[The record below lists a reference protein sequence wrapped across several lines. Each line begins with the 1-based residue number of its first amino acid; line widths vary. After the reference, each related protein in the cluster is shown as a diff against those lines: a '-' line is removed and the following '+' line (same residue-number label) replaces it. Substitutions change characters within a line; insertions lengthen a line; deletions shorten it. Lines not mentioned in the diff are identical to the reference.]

1 MAAKS
6 GMEGAG
12 HRGAGRLVRVAG
24 KLIALDEESARI
36 VLAFQQEKRDRAARR
51 PKRSLE
57 EVVERR
63 RAGVERRAEVLEART
78 CPRTGAGVVV
88 SRDRRDGRM
97 AAEFFRPRAF
107 RSPFRREAL
116 TSAHAR
122 LAVLDRLAEI
132 LAAERTAKAAPH
144 DLEVGEIVVRAFS
157 YRGCYVDF
165 FRVVDVPHPRKVT
178 LVELRQRL
186 VSGAWWSGSVVPDE
200 AAAPRGEA
208 ATHWVRM
215 EQGEARIVRGR
226 HRDAQRW
233 DGRPVEMCSD

>member
-1 MAAKS
+1 MD
-6 GMEGAG
+6 GAG

-24 KLIALDEESARI
+24 KLIASDEESARI

-63 RAGVERRAEVLEART
+63 RAGVGRRAEVLEART
-78 CPRTGAGVVV
+78 CSRTGAGVVV

-122 LAVLDRLAEI
+122 LAVLDRLTEI
-132 LAAERTAKAAPH
+132 LAAERTAKSAPH

-157 YRGCYVDF
+157 
-165 FRVVDVPHPRKVT
+165 
-178 LVELRQRL
+178 
-186 VSGAWWSGSVVPDE
+186 
-200 AAAPRGEA
+200 
-208 ATHWVRM
+208 
-215 EQGEARIVRGR
+215 
-226 HRDAQRW
+226 
-233 DGRPVEMCSD
+233 